1 MKDYITGFMHEPPDK
16 QPAVV
21 ACRTGLFVGVVSLRK
36 DLVGRRVTV
45 EVAIERN
52 AGRIAGPGDGERI
65 PFVKH
70 IKLLK

>member
-1 MKDYITGFMHEPPDK
+1 MKDDITGFMHEPPDK

-21 ACRTGLFVGVVSLRK
+21 ACR
-36 DLVGRRVTV
+36 
-45 EVAIERN
+45 
-52 AGRIAGPGDGERI
+52 IAGPGDGDRI